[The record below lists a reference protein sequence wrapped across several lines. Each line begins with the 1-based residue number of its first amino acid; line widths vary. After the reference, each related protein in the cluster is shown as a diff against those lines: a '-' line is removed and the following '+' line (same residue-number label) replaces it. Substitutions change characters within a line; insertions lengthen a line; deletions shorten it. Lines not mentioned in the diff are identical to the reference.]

1 MGFSDLWKKITQTPS
16 FQPTRIF
23 IPDDHTDKADQLKNN
38 IITAEKDY
46 FTVRVNEMYLSY
58 SSKWFS
64 TFDPVVFVVSEFI
77 YGGQRRVVPFVVGPA
92 MLKGKME
99 NLPEGMIFSNT
110 TVAGTHPYKGDSL
123 ALTIVLSQ
131 VKQTDHLQK
140 FIEMIESTA
149 ATYMMDFATMVNDY
163 VKVAKVVMKGMENLM
178 GMEETTPIV
187 GFRKEIN
194 PNAGDDFKP
203 GYSVLINKDQSTLQE
218 SMFWV
223 KNDRLFYGNSLETAV
238 PYREGDYVLYSIM
251 KTTARNDT
259 STLFSAVWDDVKNY
273 AIKEAF
279 ISDDKWQIIKSR
291 MFGLQCVLTSSP
303 DLTQPQADIL
313 WNDYVAEI
321 KKIRAS
327 KDQLGSAVMNVS
339 LDDFDK
345 KALDTLNNL

>member
-1 MGFSDLWKKITQTPS
+1 MGFNDLWKNITQTPS
-16 FQPTRIF
+16 FQPSRIF
-23 IPDDHTDKADQLKNN
+23 IPDNHTDKEAQLHNTV
-38 IITAEKDY
+38 IIAEQDY
-46 FTVRVNEMYLSY
+46 FTIRVNEMYLSY

-64 TFDPVVFVVSEFI
+64 TFDPVVFAVSEFI

-92 MLKGKME
+92 LLKGKME

-110 TVAGTHPYKGDSL
+110 TIAGTHPYKGDSL
-123 ALTIVLSQ
+123 ALTIVLSK

-140 FIEMIESTA
+140 FIELIESTA
-149 ATYMMDFATMVNDY
+149 STYMMDFATMVNEY

-178 GMEETTPIV
+178 GMEETTPVV

-203 GYSVLINKDQSTLQE
+203 GYSVLINKDQSLLQE
-218 SMFWV
+218 SRFWV
-223 KNDRLFYGNSLETAV
+223 KNDRLFYGDTIDTAV
-238 PYREGDYVLYSIM
+238 PYRDSDYVLYSIM
-251 KTTARNDT
+251 KTTSRNDT
-259 STLFSAVWDDVKNY
+259 STLFSAMWDDVRNY

-279 ISDDKWQIIKSR
+279 ISEDKWQIIKSR

-303 DLTQPQADIL
+303 DLTLPQADTL
-313 WNDYVAEI
+313 WNYYVAEI

-327 KDQLGSAVMNVS
+327 KDQLGSAVMHTQ